1 MSASRENL
9 ARAVRESAA
18 QIEEMARAL
27 DGEALAGGVYENG
40 WNARQLLCHLAN
52 GGWFAG
58 FMIGLARAG
67 RSLEPPADFD
77 QDEWNARDVP
87 AHQDKTIEELLAQLR
102 TGTEQSLAT
111 IEATPDEVLAQQ
123 AEVSW
128 GAGKT
133 LADAITGA
141 IEDHVS
147 THLAELRSA
156 LREGGTT
163 AGQG

>member
-87 AHQDKTIEELLAQLR
+87 AHQDKTNR
-102 TGTEQSLAT
+102 
-111 IEATPDEVLAQQ
+111 
-123 AEVSW
+123 
-128 GAGKT
+128 GAAGST
-133 LADAITGA
+133 AYGNGAVAGHDRGDAGRGA
-141 IEDHVS
+141 SAAGGGLVGSRED
-147 THLAELRSA
+147 A
-156 LREGGTT
+156 GGRDHRCDR
-163 AGQG
+163 